1 MLITAILFNFKSK
14 LAQSSIVSYFR
25 VISYVFYDYRKLFM
39 SLFFTQFVKLDPDPQ
54 KMNADPQPWIP
65 EHYRYRYIVRM
76 RILILKFCRC
86 SFSSYTSYHF
96 LPIIKNLAEH
106 KIIHYRYFLLLIIRI
121 RYADLKNIHITRVS
135 LTSDMAAKRAQTVPD
150 LLPPSLQW
158 TSSGFRAD
166 LNTAQ
171 ISKSPELA
179 VPQVQGRNLKLCSM
193 F

>member
-65 EHYRYRYIVRM
+65 EHYRYIVRM

-86 SFSSYTSYHF
+86 SFSSYTS
-96 LPIIKNLAEH
+96 
-106 KIIHYRYFLLLIIRI
+106 
-121 RYADLKNIHITRVS
+121 
-135 LTSDMAAKRAQTVPD
+135 
-150 LLPPSLQW
+150 
-158 TSSGFRAD
+158 
-166 LNTAQ
+166 
-171 ISKSPELA
+171 
-179 VPQVQGRNLKLCSM
+179 
-193 F
+193 